1 MLWYKSDVM
10 TSKILYLFH
19 KVGKYG
25 CVAYA
30 LCSVPGAQYVFTPL
44 STSLYAA
51 MYTLTG
57 THACRGL
64 RPLQFFTLKNLNR
77 QRMHQPQNI
86 SSWMSYQCT
95 VSVCECAVRKVRL
108 HSNLTY
114 MHMWFT
120 YHPTPLCTHQCHFIK
135 APSYPPGHGVI
146 HDVWEVHSPI

>member
-1 MLWYKSDVM
+1 MCGLC
-10 TSKILYLFH
+10 TLF
-19 KVGKYG
+19 
-25 CVAYA
+25 
-30 LCSVPGAQYVFTPL
+30 CSG
-44 STSLYAA
+44 STVRVHPSLYIFVCCYVHTDRDSR
-51 MYTLTG
+51 MQRLKTLTIL
-57 THACRGL
+57 HIEE
-64 RPLQFFTLKNLNR
+64 LNR

-86 SSWMSYQCT
+86 FSWMSYQCT

-146 HDVWEVHSPI
+146 HDIWEVHSPI